1 MGGSGGGGYFRN
13 ESPES
18 VKVSL
23 RREEQATANQT
34 FEAEVSAQI
43 GDLLS
48 EYNDRDEDAVRRLLD
63 KVKQSLAAK
72 LEDISITP
80 VLADQYANTLM

>member
-48 EYNDRDEDAVRRLLD
+48 EYNDRDERRRA
-63 KVKQSLAAK
+63 S
-72 LEDISITP
+72 T
-80 VLADQYANTLM
+80 TR